1 VWIDAD
7 PTRIAQVLGN
17 LLQNAVKFTQRERSV
32 AVSVGVKGDRAELC
46 VRDEGAGMDPATV
59 EHMFEPFAQADQ
71 SLARTSGGLGLGLA
85 LVKGIVEL
93 HGGAAEAYSEGLGH
107 GAEFRVRLPLAE
119 AGAGIEPEGGPRA
132 EGDRKRVLVI
142 EDNVDSAQSLADIL
156 ELAGHDVRIAHD
168 GRSGLTIAREYR
180 PDVILCDIGLPG
192 LDGYEVAEAVRRDDS
207 LRSVRL
213 VALSGYAQPEDR
225 QRTSDAGF
233 ELHIAKPPDL
243 DALVAAVAK
252 S

>member
-1 VWIDAD
+1 M
-7 PTRIAQVLGN
+7 PSRL
-17 LLQNAVKFTQRERSV
+17 R
-32 AVSVGVKGDRAELC
+32 VS
-46 VRDEGAGMDPATV
+46 
-59 EHMFEPFAQADQ
+59 
-71 SLARTSGGLGLGLA
+71 
-85 LVKGIVEL
+85 
-93 HGGAAEAYSEGLGH
+93 
-107 GAEFRVRLPLAE
+107 LPLAE
-119 AGAGIEPEGGPRA
+119 AGAGLEPEGGARA
-132 EGDRKRVLVI
+132 EGERSKRVLVI

-168 GRSGLTIAREYR
+168 GRSGLAIAREYR

-192 LDGYEVAEAVRRDDS
+192 LDGYEVAQAVRRDDS

-243 DALVAAVAK
+243 DALMAAVAK